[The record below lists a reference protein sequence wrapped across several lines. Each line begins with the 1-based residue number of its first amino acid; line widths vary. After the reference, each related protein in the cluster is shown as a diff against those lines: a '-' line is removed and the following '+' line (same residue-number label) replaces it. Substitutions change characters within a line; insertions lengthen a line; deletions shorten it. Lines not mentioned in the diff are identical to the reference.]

1 MWLDLPCLLLNN
13 LRIFSLYRRRSSE
26 GIGVLSKLID
36 VLLNLI
42 WCKIAKILPHTI
54 FFRVQEI
61 NECRRIESFLQN
73 LSHKHLL
80 LFLKFQVSGWF
91 YIFALL
97 FCLHLCF
104 LLHSFYLFHIFLSC
118 SALYMSSYSAL
129 YYFSCS
135 VEFSVE
141 FEATNSW
148 INCWIS
154 WTEKFPKSSPLPGFL
169 VLRNYMNA

>member
-1 MWLDLPCLLLNN
+1 MFFPKIFFILCRNSIFVKLCSVWKLIYRSCSLSIKINLWLDLPCLLLNN
-13 LRIFSLYRRRSSE
+13 LRIFSLYWGRSSE

-54 FFRVQEI
+54 FFRVQKI

-80 LFLKFQVSGWF
+80 LFLKFQVSSWF

-104 LLHSFYLFHIFLSC
+104 LLHSFYLFHIFFILFCIIYVILLSII
-118 SALYMSSYSAL
+118 L
-129 YYFSCS
+129 F
-135 VEFSVE
+135 
-141 FEATNSW
+141 
-148 INCWIS
+148 
-154 WTEKFPKSSPLPGFL
+154 FL
-169 VLRNYMNA
+169 FCRIKN